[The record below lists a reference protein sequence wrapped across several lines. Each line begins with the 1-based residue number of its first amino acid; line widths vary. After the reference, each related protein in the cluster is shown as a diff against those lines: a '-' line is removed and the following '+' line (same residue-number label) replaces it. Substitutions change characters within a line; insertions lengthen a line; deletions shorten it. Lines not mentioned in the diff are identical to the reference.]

1 MKRFSKLVFCLVI
14 AIALFGCLPKPNTA
28 PVISSTSPES
38 PVSVQVNKTVV
49 FSVTA
54 SDPDNDRIDYAWS
67 ATKGSLSSQS
77 GTTVTWTAP
86 ATAGT
91 AQVIVTVKDG
101 KTSTKH
107 TWNVN
112 ITADP
117 GYIAV
122 EENITVPTTF
132 AANKIYLLNNI
143 TLSSSLTIEAGAIVK
158 FKEGARLH
166 VNSAGSI
173 TANGTSDKPIIFTSL
188 RDDYHGG
195 DTNKDGANSTPRA
208 GDWVGIELYEA
219 RPSTFNYCQFL
230 YAGSISSYDAALGT
244 YRAKAEIN
252 NCLFAYNNS
261 SYRSALDLE
270 YALDGSFVRNTVF
283 HNNKIPLTI
292 GTNISIDDSN
302 TFHNPQKTS
311 EKNTN
316 NGIYVCTESSVA
328 VSKAIAWAENEV
340 PFVVSNNFTI
350 ESNASL
356 TLSPGVVLKFDQDAG
371 LIVEGSLK
379 ANGTADKPIYF
390 TSLLH
395 DILGDTNGDGSI
407 TTPAANNWRNITID
421 QSLNLINEFSYCY
434 FMFGGGEGVND
445 GVLNLYFTNAKLS
458 NCTFAYSNGANLG
471 ALNASNAL
479 AIEINSCTFYGNVK
493 PLLINHLV
501 TTGLGNR
508 FSDPNNSSVT
518 NTKNGIFVPE
528 TCYSIKG
535 QTNWLDTAVPYVI
548 ESYLEITSTGK
559 LTLGSGAIIKFTE
572 GTSLTIY
579 GTNLVH
585 PSVIFTA
592 FSDDSRGGDTNGNG
606 LSTGSAGYW
615 DGIYDD
621 NANDYVNWTTI
632 YFAAN

>member
-166 VNSAGSI
+166 VNSTGSI
-173 TANGTSDKPIIFTSL
+173 TASGTSDKPIIFTSL

-244 YRAKAEIN
+244 YRAKAEIT